1 MLCLMNSIAKGG
13 TVLLL
18 SAFLLA
24 FFIAPARCCELFF
37 DGVALWAT
45 AVLPAVFPF
54 LFATAMLTNLGAS
67 RKLSALCAPIAKK
80 AFRVSALGGSL
91 FALSVLSGYPV
102 GSRLLAD
109 SVARGDISQTEAQK
123 LAPLLSSCGPLFLL
137 GSVGAGLFRSRA
149 IGAVLLLSNFLAV
162 SASGV
167 LLRFRKGGQSDAP
180 PPLSA
185 SSLSE
190 TLLSSVLTV
199 LTVGAYIALFSA
211 AAGILIELPV
221 LSRLPE
227 TAKGA
232 IAGLVEMTTGCRLL
246 ASPCRLN
253 VALCAFFVTFGG
265 ACVLLQQLTFLSP
278 PVRVL
283 PFLGAKL
290 LQGVLAF
297 LFAFLICPYHL

>member
-1 MLCLMNSIAKGG
+1 MMNSIAKGG

-24 FFIAPARCCELFF
+24 FFVNPARCCELFF
-37 DGVALWAT
+37 DGTALWAT

-67 RKLSALCAPIAKK
+67 KKFSALCAPIARKV
-80 AFRVSALGGSL
+80 FRISGLGGSL
-91 FALSVLSGYPV
+91 FALSALSGYPV
-102 GSRLLAD
+102 GSKLLAD

-137 GSVGAGLFRSRA
+137 GSVGAGLFQSRA
-149 IGAVLLLSNFLAV
+149 IGAILLLSNFLAV
-162 SASGV
+162 ATSGV
-167 LLRFRKGGQSDAP
+167 LLRFRKSGESSAP

-211 AAGILIELPV
+211 AAGILLELPF
-221 LSRLPE
+221 LSRLSEP
-227 TAKGA
+227 AKGT
-232 IAGLVEMTTGCRLL
+232 IAGLVEMTTGCQLL
-246 ASPCRLN
+246 ASPDRLN
-253 VALCAFFVTFGG
+253 VALCAFLVTFGG
-265 ACVLLQQLTFLSP
+265 ACVLLQQITFLSP
-278 PVRVL
+278 SVRIL
-283 PFLGAKL
+283 PFLGVKL
-290 LQGVLAF
+290 LQSVLAF
-297 LFAFLICPYHL
+297 LIAFSICPYHL